1 MVTVA
6 LSLYTVYLE
15 QKTAYSLCMLLSGAS
30 LLAISRERRGMRAA
44 QTLMP
49 RKKEES
55 TVLVFVVHW
64 TVPSS
69 WGEGRSRALEEIALA
84 GAFSG

>member
-1 MVTVA
+1 
-6 LSLYTVYLE
+6 
-15 QKTAYSLCMLLSGAS
+15 
-30 LLAISRERRGMRAA
+30 MRAA

>member
-1 MVTVA
+1 
-6 LSLYTVYLE
+6 
-15 QKTAYSLCMLLSGAS
+15 
-30 LLAISRERRGMRAA
+30 MRAA
-44 QTLMP
+44 QTLMA

-64 TVPSS
+64 TVSSS
-69 WGEGRSRALEEIALA
+69 WGKGRSRALEEIALA